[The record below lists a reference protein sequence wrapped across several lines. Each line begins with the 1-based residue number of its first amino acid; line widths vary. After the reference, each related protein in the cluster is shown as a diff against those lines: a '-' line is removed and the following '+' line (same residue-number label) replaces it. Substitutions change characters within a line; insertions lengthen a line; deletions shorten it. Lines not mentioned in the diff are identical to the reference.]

1 MPTDSAMPQIMTIT
15 DDEIVVLLQNPAT
28 IERGFRLLMQVYQ
41 ERLYRQVWRILGN
54 HEDVNDVLQ
63 DALVR
68 IYRHIGNFKAEA
80 KLYTWLYRIVTNEAI
95 TFLNKKKKTNLIS
108 FDDDSKMNWEEVLGA
123 DTLLEE
129 SHDILEKLEKGI
141 ALLPEK
147 QRLVFQMRYYDE
159 MSYKDI
165 SSVLGTSEGGLKASF
180 HHALKKVEEFLKR

>member
-1 MPTDSAMPQIMTIT
+1 MPQIMTIT

-108 FDDDSKMNWEEVLGA
+108 FDDDSKTNWEEVLGA